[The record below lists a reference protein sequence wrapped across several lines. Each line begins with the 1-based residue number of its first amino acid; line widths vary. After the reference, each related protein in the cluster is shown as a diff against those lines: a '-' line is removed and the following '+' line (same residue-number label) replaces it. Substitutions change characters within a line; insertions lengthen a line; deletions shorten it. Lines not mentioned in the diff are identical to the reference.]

1 MCPSSRRGVKGS
13 GDVGEQAGK
22 RPRSSRTNG
31 NARRAVLYGAIAAL
45 AVTLTATDRLWQTS
59 AGSVAWLVLMGA
71 SLYAGG
77 AVLWSLRRY

>member
-1 MCPSSRRGVKGS
+1 MSSTLKHVR
-13 GDVGEQAGK
+13 
-22 RPRSSRTNG
+22 NI
-31 NARRAVLYGAIAAL
+31 AIVFAL

-77 AVLWSLRRY
+77 SVLWSMRRY